1 MINKFTPENRG
12 GKGRTVNL
20 VRKGVELRDEL
31 KVKEIGKVFGVQAET
46 ISNWIKGKELRS
58 KSVGDVIEK
67 VKDNKVEVVSKEK
80 NWSGR
85 GLV

>member
-1 MINKFTPENRG
+1 MINKFIPENRG